1 MGDVR
6 EGNTVT
12 HAENAAITSLEL
24 SKLAFFQACASCLL
38 VKASSK
44 SKHVHLISVWL
55 KYADLQF
62 HLKAFSFVTPVY
74 NVGTNRK
81 IALTHPTH

>member
-12 HAENAAITSLEL
+12 HAVNTAIASLEL

-44 SKHVHLISVWL
+44 SKHVHLISVEL

-74 NVGTNRK
+74 NVGTNCK
-81 IALTHPTH
+81 IALTHPTN